1 MLWDRDLVDCAL
13 QSKLFRIDEAS
24 MKPPH
29 RPIKVSSSS
38 SRTIFKFKKSCTH
51 YDGWHHCS
59 VVWVGHAP
67 KNGNTVTIDTD
78 DLIFVPPLL
87 DGSGWKVSTQLPRDK
102 SSAILF
108 ALLRDGQ
115 PAQITCLDEWKRM
128 NTKRTYAMVARWDLE
143 TAE

>member
-1 MLWDRDLVDCAL
+1 MLWALDLVDCAL

-38 SRTIFKFKKSCTH
+38 SRTVFKFKKSCTH
-51 YDGWHHCS
+51 YDGWYHCF
-59 VVWVGHAP
+59 VVWVGNAP

-87 DGSGWKVSTQLPRDK
+87 DGSGWRVSTQLPRDK

-115 PAQITCLDEWKRM
+115 PAQIKCLDEWKRM
-128 NTKRTYAMVARWDLE
+128 DTKRTYAMVARWDLE